1 MLHYIT
7 NVSEKDQLKSFWK
20 QNPDQE
26 YGEYSLKDIPMA
38 ARPQPDRIHR
48 GKHSYT
54 VKTAVRDPGDEMR
67 EVLVDVLTESK
78 GILCEKSSAN
88 RTLRPNHVEKIRWP
102 KGSVECHYGPSPLW
116 RGPIKVFDHGPAFVP
131 AQERTHCAFMFQFNL
146 LFWYW

>member
-67 EVLVDVLTESK
+67 EVLVDYL
-78 GILCEKSSAN
+78 
-88 RTLRPNHVEKIRWP
+88 LRAKAYYVKKAAPTGHCGQITWKKFGGP
-102 KGSVECHYGPSPLW
+102 KAAWSVTMDQARCG
-116 RGPIKVFDHGPAFVP
+116 GVP
-131 AQERTHCAFMFQFNL
+131 
-146 LFWYW
+146 